1 MFVNDK
7 TRFYFHQYV
16 KKLLGMINYELRK
29 IRELFKADKLSFNDL
44 IAFYSIKFP
53 LKMKTKNDA

>member
-1 MFVNDK
+1 MFVIDK

-16 KKLLGMINYELRK
+16 KALLGMINYELRK

-44 IAFYSIKFP
+44 TAFYSIKFP
-53 LKMKTKNDA
+53 LKMKTKSDA

>member
-1 MFVNDK
+1 
-7 TRFYFHQYV
+7 
-16 KKLLGMINYELRK
+16 MINYELRK

-44 IAFYSIKFP
+44 IAFYSIKFL